1 MTSLFIREIKNRD
14 SFLHNFLK
22 FIANSVFANFYCPAI
37 SFFICTK
44 RWKNEYK
51 MSEKWIRMT
60 TKIWLKT
67 LLNIDFSVK
76 GFSISTTKNLRQMKQ
91 INVVFDFTSIL
102 ISCFV
107 VDQRIYKT
115 NRLLFEFLGEID
127 KKWLA
132 WIIDNWRF
140 LLETK
145 AIYTVWK
152 NNSNCIPRNII
163 DEK

>member
-1 MTSLFIREIKNRD
+1 M
-14 SFLHNFLK
+14 NFCR
-22 FIANSVFANFYCPAI
+22 SVIP
-37 SFFICTK
+37 
-44 RWKNEYK
+44 
-51 MSEKWIRMT
+51 SEKWIRMT

-67 LLNIDFSVK
+67 LLHIDFSVK

-115 NRLLFEFLGEID
+115 NRLLFEFLSEID

-132 WIIDNWRF
+132 
-140 LLETK
+140 
-145 AIYTVWK
+145 
-152 NNSNCIPRNII
+152 
-163 DEK
+163 